1 MAVQTTQC
9 LAWVS
14 AALALVVAKP
24 SHTQRCSSEK
34 MDDTMIDFP
43 AAFSKGIR
51 GTDPI
56 YAPTWN
62 ACVETCCSERI
73 AGDKTCNYAIFNTKM
88 KGSSPNCYHFYF
100 PAQETCPVKPALGLI
115 TYRII
120 EGKEIPKPAPSLNK
134 VPHSA
139 VNGSLA
145 SPQAAGFG
153 LARPL
158 GRPDSLP
165 KTSAKEEIFG
175 PSDYSLEKV
184 DGSPQHP
191 KAAGRTNGVETLVS
205 SMAHESNSAVST
217 IQQPTPVKLSLATLD
232 SSTRRTAGGGAAIH
246 NPLSHAATAS
256 PFARKT
262 EAAIFQPSKGPL
274 PKPSLPSETDPR
286 GFTSLSSTPPTP
298 AASLRGSHLSDG
310 RLSLEGFTPDDNPAR
325 NDFSLLADQ
334 SVLLAAL
341 FFGVLFFFL
350 AVVLMGGKVCC
361 SRQPQRYTKL
371 DYLINDMYTNM

>member
-73 AGDKTCNYAIFNTKM
+73 A
-88 KGSSPNCYHFYF
+88 
-100 PAQETCPVKPALGLI
+100 
-115 TYRII
+115 
-120 EGKEIPKPAPSLNK
+120 GKEIPKPAPSLNK

-334 SVLLAAL
+334 SVLLAA
-341 FFGVLFFFL
+341 
-350 AVVLMGGKVCC
+350 
-361 SRQPQRYTKL
+361 
-371 DYLINDMYTNM
+371 

>member
-24 SHTQRCSSEK
+24 SQTQRCSSEK
-34 MDDTMIDFP
+34 IDDTTINFP

-56 YAPTWN
+56 YAPTWD

-73 AGDKTCNYAIFNTKM
+73 A
-88 KGSSPNCYHFYF
+88 
-100 PAQETCPVKPALGLI
+100 
-115 TYRII
+115 
-120 EGKEIPKPAPSLNK
+120 GKEIPKPAPSLNK
-134 VPHSA
+134 VPHST

-158 GRPDSLP
+158 GGPDSLP
-165 KTSAKEEIFG
+165 KTSTKEEIFG
-175 PSDYSLEKV
+175 PSDHPLEKV
-184 DGSPQHP
+184 DGSLQHP
-191 KAAGRTNGVETLVS
+191 KAGRTNGVETLVS
-205 SMAHESNSAVST
+205 SMVHESISDAST
-217 IQQPTPVKLSLATLD
+217 IQQSTPVKLSLATLD
-232 SSTRRTAGGGAAIH
+232 SSTSRTVGGGGAAIH
-246 NPLSHAATAS
+246 NPPSHAATAS

-262 EAAIFQPSKGPL
+262 EAAIFQSSKGPL
-274 PKPSLPSETDPR
+274 PKPSLPSETDPH
-286 GFTSLSSTPPTP
+286 GFSSLASAPPTS

-310 RLSLEGFTPDDNPAR
+310 RLSLEGFTPDDNPAG
-325 NDFSLLADQ
+325 NDFSLLTDQ

-341 FFGVLFFFL
+341 FFG
-350 AVVLMGGKVCC
+350 
-361 SRQPQRYTKL
+361 PTKL
-371 DYLINDMYTNM
+371 PM